1 MNMMYTNNIPLMRT
15 IPEAFRM
22 LKAEDE
28 NTAITLHAVRKL
40 VKNKVIKSF
49 QVDSKT
55 LIDFNDLINCISGGC
70 NIA

>member
-1 MNMMYTNNIPLMRT
+1 MTNTCTIPKMRT
-15 IPEAFRM
+15 IPEAYKM

-40 VKNKVIKSF
+40 VKNNVIKSF
-49 QVDSKT
+49 HVDSKT

-70 NIA
+70 NLA